1 MEIKKKQG
9 LCLSSRCHQPLL
21 IALLAILCLGSWA
34 AARDMRQFEQAL
46 PRVDKLTADIPHVEG
61 AVYYVGKIGLTVT
74 NTGTFGNAFIGDFVD
89 PVTGQPAPSCTYPYG
104 SNLEYLF
111 GGAIWVGAV
120 VGTDTL
126 VTVAAD
132 GWLITREMW
141 PDSLPVGALIRRS
154 IDNGDPGAK
163 SQEDIIAVYT
173 DTLTDPDYAVPDFR
187 DGRPHIPLGIE
198 ITQKTYAWGYPL
210 TEDFVIFDLA
220 IKNIG
225 TNVLTGTYIGIYAD
239 ADVYRKG
246 SATGWSDDIC
256 GFKKTVPS
264 PQGCGFIDTVNIA
277 WIADNDGKESYD
289 ICPYTSQSLTS
300 VTGVRVLYAPSDS
313 LKTAFNWWLP
323 NSNAA
328 LDFGPRRAG
337 TTEYPFRDFGSL
349 GGLLGTP
356 EGDKNKYYMMH
367 HEEIDYDQLFTAVD
381 HTSEGWLA
389 PPSNA
394 AGFADG
400 IDTRY
405 LLSFG
410 PFDILPGQT
419 LPIVFAYVGGENFHT
434 DCDAFANLFNAS
446 SPDAFADQLDFS
458 DLALNALTAEW
469 IYDIPGVDTDSD
481 GYKGKY
487 RICGVDTFYYKG
499 DGVPDLFA
507 EPPTDI
513 PGQPGPPGIPKGF
526 ALHQNYPNPFNAATE
541 IAFEIPARANVTL
554 TIFNILGQA
563 IREIEIG
570 EKPAGSH
577 SIIWDG
583 TDDSHK
589 PAGSGIYFYKVKAG
603 EFASSKKMILLK

>member
-1 MEIKKKQG
+1 MEIKKKQN
-9 LCLSSRCHQPLL
+9 LCHLSGCHKLLL
-21 IALLAILCLGSWA
+21 IALLAIFFLGGWA
-34 AARDMRQFEQAL
+34 ESRDMRPFVQAP
-46 PRVDKLTADIPHVEG
+46 PRIDKLAMTIPHVEG
-61 AVYYVGKIGLTVT
+61 AVYYINKLGLTVT
-74 NTGTFGNAFIGDFVD
+74 NTGTFGNAFIGNFVD
-89 PVTGQPAPSCTYPYG
+89 PVTGQPAPSCTFPYG
-104 SNLEYLF
+104 GNLEYLF

-126 VTVAAD
+126 VSVASD
-132 GWLITREMW
+132 GWLVTREMW
-141 PDSLPVGALIRRS
+141 PDSLPEGALIRRS

-173 DTLTDPDYAVPDFR
+173 DTLTDVDYAVPDPY
-187 DGRPHIPLGIE
+187 DARPHLPLGIE
-198 ITQKTYAWGYPL
+198 ITQKTYGWGYPP

-225 TNVLTGTYIGIYAD
+225 TNDLTGTYIGIYVD

-246 SATGWSDDIC
+246 SAMGWSDDIC

-277 WIADNDGKESYD
+277 WIADNDGKESGD
-289 ICPYTSQSLTS
+289 PCPYTSESLTS
-300 VTGVRVLYAPSDS
+300 VTGVRVLAAPSDS

-323 NSNAA
+323 NANAS
-328 LDFGPRRAG
+328 LDFGPRLAG
-337 TTEYPFRDFGSL
+337 TVEDPFRDFG
-349 GGLLGTP
+349 GPLGTP
-356 EGDKNKYYMMH
+356 EGDKNKYYIMR

-381 HTSEGWLA
+381 HTTEGWLA
-389 PPSNA
+389 PPANA
-394 AGFADG
+394 ANFAAG

-410 PFDILPGQT
+410 PFDIMPGQT

-446 SPDAFADQLDFS
+446 SPDAFADQLDLS
-458 DLALNALTAEW
+458 DLALNAIQAEW
-469 IYDIPGVDTDSD
+469 VYDIPGVDTDED
-481 GYKGKY
+481 GYRGKY
-487 RICGVDTFYYKG
+487 RICGEDTFYYKG
-499 DGVPDLFA
+499 DGIPDLFA

-513 PGQPGPPGIPKGF
+513 PDQPGPPGIPKGF

-541 IAFEIPARANVTL
+541 IAFEIPARASVTL

-570 EKPAGSH
+570 EKPAGSY

-583 TDDSHK
+583 TDDAHR
-589 PAGSGIYFYKVKAG
+589 PASSGIYFYKVEAG
-603 EFASSKKMILLK
+603 AFASSKKMILLK